1 MTPEEC
7 CCCVLAFVAIASF
20 ALCAWFCSCRGKN
33 AMTTEGYTDP
43 DRLKYSLSLISLP
56 QKEKLA
62 KLAEWD
68 RVNGTFHERMKK
80 KLSAIQ
86 PVPAPAPSP
95 AMKPLD
101 PRKIG
106 LAVTAGVKRNK

>member
-33 AMTTEGYTDP
+33 AMEGFIYNNDV
-43 DRLKYSLSLISLP
+43 DRWKYEMSLISLP
-56 QKEKLA
+56 QKERWA

-68 RVNGTFHERMKK
+68 KVNGTLRERMKK
-80 KLSAIQ
+80 KLSAIE
-86 PVPAPAPSP
+86 AAPSP
-95 AMKPLD
+95 AMKPVD
-101 PRKIG
+101 PKKIG
-106 LAVTAGVKRNK
+106 LAVAAGVKRNK